1 MIKMSAQTFST
12 TSRKKS
18 EINMRPSDLYDN
30 LKTALRFYQNNY
42 TLRTPQEKTFI
53 QYLEFKNY
61 RV

>member
-12 TSRKKS
+12 TSRKMS

-30 LKTALRFYQNNY
+30 LYTGLRFYQTNLYSQDATGINFY
-42 TLRTPQEKTFI
+42 TIF
-53 QYLEFKNY
+53 